1 MTPLLTMPE
10 SRSSKNTYLPTS
22 RVSDATTA
30 PTTPVTTA
38 SMRNG
43 SWVYQRVAPTS
54 RITPT
59 STRRVN
65 AETCT
70 VLEISSSAAT
80 AWARASAKVTLRMP
94 PRKSKSLAT
103 TSRWSITLRTP
114 TWPVIAERTACAP
127 AFWSASLTRSVA
139 GSDCGRTTSAS
150 DWPLNSCR

>member
-1 MTPLLTMPE
+1 MN
-10 SRSSKNTYLPTS
+10 RNLPT
-22 RVSDATTA
+22 RIPSDAITA

-43 SWVYQRVAPTS
+43 SCVYQRVAPTS

-70 VLEISSSAAT
+70 VLEISSSAAMACT
-80 AWARASAKVTLRMP
+80 SATRERHVAHAGEEVEELGDDVALVDDVAHADLADHRLADGLRAGLGS
-94 PRKSKSLAT
+94 SS
-103 TSRWSITLRTP
+103 
-114 TWPVIAERTACAP
+114 
-127 AFWSASLTRSVA
+127 FTRSVA